1 MSIPA
6 LNIWG
11 APPTARYEQ
20 LAAPFRPLFAQIL
33 AQAAEADQTRG
44 NLASVIQQLNALGL
58 PRWRLPVSYGG
69 QDATLVEL
77 LTLLT
82 ELSAA
87 DSNITQALRGHF
99 GFCEDVLSA
108 KDLDWRAKWLDRL
121 GQGALLSPAAPK
133 SAPRPGAI
141 SKPACT
147 ATLTV
152 RCASAAKVLHHRR
165 ALQ

>member
-33 AQAAEADQTRG
+33 AQAAVADQTRG
-44 NLASVIQQLNALGL
+44 SLATVIQQLNALGL
-58 PRWRLPVSYGG
+58 PRWRLPASYGG

-77 LTLLT
+77 LALLT

-108 KDLDWRAKWLDRL
+108 KD
-121 GQGALLSPAAPK
+121 
-133 SAPRPGAI
+133 
-141 SKPACT
+141 
-147 ATLTV
+147 
-152 RCASAAKVLHHRR
+152 
-165 ALQ
+165 